1 MHQNYANSKPIVY
14 VCFPA
19 PTIGAKLLFD
29 AAGPSRARYLCGM
42 NKQVLLVILDGWG
55 LAKNKEVSAIDK
67 ARTPF
72 VDSLLQRYPHSK
84 LQASGEAVGLPD
96 GQMGNSEVGHM
107 NIGAGRVV
115 YQDLVRINKAIRE
128 RKLGTMP
135 ALEKAFAYARD
146 HQKPV
151 HLMGLLSDG
160 GVHSH
165 IDHLKT
171 LCTLAHDQDVHK
183 VFIHAFTD
191 GRDTDPKGG
200 VNYVNELEQHLERT
214 GGRIASV
221 VGRYYAMD
229 RDNRWER
236 VKEAYDLLVNGVG
249 TPTQNLIQS
258 MLEAYKEGITDEFMK
273 PLVKTAAD
281 GQPLA
286 TIEEG
291 DVVICFNFRTD
302 RGREITQAL
311 TQQDFHAYQMQRL
324 NLHYLTMT
332 NYDASFVGV
341 TPIFEK
347 DNLEET
353 LGEVLAAN
361 GKTQLRMAE
370 TEKYPHVTFFF
381 SGGREQEFA
390 GENRI
395 LRSSPKVATYD
406 LQPEMS
412 AYELR
417 DALVPELAQ
426 KSADFIIL
434 NFANPDMVGHTGV
447 FEAAVKAVETVDECA
462 KAVVETALANGYA
475 TIVIA
480 DHGNADMMVNP
491 DGTPNTAHTTNLVP
505 CILVDD
511 DYHGTLADGKLG
523 DIAPTVLALMGLPQP
538 AAMSGQ
544 SLLQTEVQPAH
555 A

>member
-1 MHQNYANSKPIVY
+1 
-14 VCFPA
+14 
-19 PTIGAKLLFD
+19 
-29 AAGPSRARYLCGM
+29 M

-55 LAKNKEVSAIDK
+55 LAQNKEVSAIDQ

-72 VDSLLQRYPHSK
+72 VDSLFQRFPHSK

-128 RKLGTMP
+128 RKLAGMP
-135 ALEKAFAYARD
+135 ALMKAFEYARLNN
-146 HQKPV
+146 KPV

-165 IDHLKT
+165 IEHLKA
-171 LCTLAHDQDVHK
+171 LCTIAHDQDVHN

-200 VNYVNELEQHLERT
+200 VSYVNDLEQHLQR
-214 GGRIASV
+214 GASGRIASI

-236 VKEAYDLLVNGVG
+236 VKLAYDLLVNGKG
-249 TPTQNLIQS
+249 APSQNLIQS
-258 MLEAYKEGITDEFMK
+258 MLDSYKEGVTDEFLK
-273 PLVKTAAD
+273 PIVKTGAD
-281 GQPLA
+281 GQPLT
-286 TIEEG
+286 TIQEG
-291 DVVICFNFRTD
+291 DVVLCFNFRTD

-311 TQQDFHAYQMQRL
+311 TQQDFHAFEMHRL

-332 NYDASFVGV
+332 NYDATFTGV

-353 LGEVLAAN
+353 LGEVLAAH
-361 GKTQLRMAE
+361 GKTQIRIAE

-381 SGGREQEFA
+381 SGGREVEFG
-390 GENRI
+390 GEKRI
-395 LRSSPKVATYD
+395 MRNSPKVATYD

-417 DALVPELAQ
+417 DALVPELQA
-426 KSADFIIL
+426 KTTDFVVL
-434 NFANPDMVGHTGV
+434 NFANTDMVGHTGV
-447 FEAAVKAVETVDECA
+447 FEAAVKAAEAVDECA
-462 KAVVETALANGYA
+462 KGVIEAALASDYA
-475 TIVIA
+475 CIIIA
-480 DHGNADMMVNP
+480 DHGNADMMINP
-491 DGTPNTAHTTNLVP
+491 DGSPNTAHTTNLVP
-505 CILVDD
+505 CILASN
-511 DYHGTLADGKLG
+511 DYTGAVADGKLG
-523 DIAPTVLALMGLPQP
+523 DIAPTVLELMGIPQP
-538 AAMSGQ
+538 EAMSGQ
-544 SLLQTEVQPAH
+544 SLLRPETTPNA
-555 A
+555 